1 MVFIDF
7 WGISRF
13 NILGG
18 LRFKVT
24 LYQNRY
30 FWLKSP
36 IFQCPVNLKAI
47 FKKIGKTQNWQ
58 FIHISL

>member
-36 IFQCPVNLKAI
+36 IFRCPVKFEGHFLKKSA
-47 FKKIGKTQNWQ
+47 KLKINNPN
-58 FIHISL
+58 S